1 MEKAKISG
9 SQLFTLMI
17 LFEFGSAFILPIS
30 IEAKQD
36 AWISILFGMIG
47 GLLLFLVYY
56 QLYRYY
62 PDLLLVEFTQKI
74 MGKWIGRLIS
84 FLYIFYFANIA
95 SRVIRDFGDMLLTF
109 AYPDTPLF
117 IVNALLIIVVIYTV
131 SKGIEVLARASQLLF
146 SLFYLS
152 AISGFI
158 LIVCAGIIDFTNLQ
172 PVLEEGIWLPLKVA
186 LTQNIYFPF
195 GETVVFL
202 MILPY
207 IKNMSKGIGLSA
219 IGLTGINLMITMI
232 INVSVLGV
240 SLTARSQF
248 PLLSTVESIQVADF
262 LERLDVF
269 FMLTAVIGGFFK
281 ISVFFYATVIGTA
294 NLFKIKSPSRI
305 CFPLGLVLLLYSLSL
320 ANNYEELLQEALKI
334 LPFSLNIHFQVI
346 LPLLLLTVAFF
357 KNRGKRK
364 KSDVTLHQL

>member
-17 LFEFGSAFILPIS
+17 LFEFGSAFILPIA
-30 IEAKQD
+30 IDAKQD
-36 AWISILFGMIG
+36 AWLSIMFGMIG

-74 MGKWIGRLIS
+74 MGKWIGRFIS

-117 IVNALLIIVVIYTV
+117 IVNALLVLVVIYTV
-131 SKGIEVLARASQLLF
+131 SKGIEVLARSSQLLF
-146 SLFYLS
+146 ILFYLS
-152 AISGFI
+152 SISGFI

-207 IKNMSKGIGLSA
+207 VKNMRKGIGLSA

-240 SLTARSQF
+240 SLTDRSQF

-281 ISVFFYATVIGTA
+281 ISLFFYATVIGTA
-294 NLFKIKSPSRI
+294 NLFKIKSPSKI

-320 ANNYEELLQEALKI
+320 ANNYEELIQDALKI

-357 KNRGKRK
+357 KNRAKLK
-364 KSDVTLHQL
+364 KSDVNLHQL

>member
-1 MEKAKISG
+1 MEKVKING
-9 SQLFTLMI
+9 SQLFTLMM
-17 LFEFGSAFILPIS
+17 LFEFGTAFLLPIA

-36 AWISILFGMIG
+36 AWLSIMFGMIG
-47 GLLLFLVYY
+47 GFLLFLVYY

-62 PDLLLVEFTQKI
+62 PDLLLVELTQKI

-84 FLYIFYFANIA
+84 FLYIFYFSNLA

-117 IVNALLIIVVIYTV
+117 IVNALLMFVVIYTV
-131 SKGIEVLARASQLLF
+131 SKGIEVLARSSQLLF
-146 SLFYLS
+146 ILLYFF
-152 AISGFI
+152 AISGFL
-158 LIVCAGIIDFTNLQ
+158 LIVCSGLIDFKNLK
-172 PVLEEGIWLPLKVA
+172 PVLENGIWLPLKVS

-195 GETVVFL
+195 GETIVFL

-207 IKNMSKGIGLSA
+207 VKNVSKGIGISA

-269 FMLTAVIGGFFK
+269 FMITAVFGVFIRT
-281 ISVFFYATVIGTA
+281 SVFFYAVVIGTA
-294 NLFKIKSPSRI
+294 SLFKIKSPSKL
-305 CFPLGLVLLLYSLSL
+305 CYPLGLVILFYSLSL
-320 ANNYEELLQEALKI
+320 ANNYEELIQEGIKALPYYLDI
-334 LPFSLNIHFQVI
+334 PLQVI
-346 LPLLLLTVAFF
+346 IPLVLLTVAFF
-357 KNRGKRK
+357 KNRAKLKQSGVNLPK
-364 KSDVTLHQL
+364 